1 MSEFVLSTIS
11 GIASGAVY
19 GLIGLGLVI
28 IYRATDV
35 VNFGL
40 ASMATAAML
49 VATDA
54 VGWGWGVLGALALA
68 VVVCAG
74 GGVLVREVLIRPLG
88 TGNLFTAL
96 VVTMGLALILDD
108 VALHV
113 WGGQP
118 RTFPP
123 LVDGTVHI
131 AGAAIQD
138 QQLLMIAVAAVAMI
152 AVGYL
157 FTRTPLGAAMRAVA
171 ESSETA
177 RLLGVN
183 PGRVARLAWALGMGL
198 AAIAAGLSTPITGL
212 SIQGLQG
219 ALFFAFTGIFLGGLT
234 SMQGAV
240 VGGLAIGILDNW
252 AASYVSASFR
262 DTVVFAV
269 AIAVLLVRPQ
279 GIFGTQTFQRV

>member
-1 MSEFVLSTIS
+1 MSAFTLSTIG

-35 VNFGL
+35 VNFAL
-40 ASMATAAML
+40 ASMATAAMM
-49 VATDA
+49 VGADA
-54 VGWGWGVLGALALA
+54 VGWGWGVFAALALA
-68 VVVCAG
+68 VAVSSAG
-74 GGVLVREVLIRPLG
+74 GVVAREVLIRPLG
-88 TGNLFTAL
+88 RGQVFTAL
-96 VVTMGLALILDD
+96 VITMGLALILDD

-123 LVDGTVHI
+123 LIGGHVNI
-131 AGAAIQD
+131 AGAAIQN
-138 QQLLMIAVAAVAMI
+138 QQLLAVVVAAAAML

-171 ESSETA
+171 ESPGTA
-177 RLLGVN
+177 RLLGVA
-183 PGRVARLAWALGMGL
+183 PHRIARLAWALGMGL
-198 AAIAAGLSTPITGL
+198 AAVAAGLSTPITGL
-212 SIQGLQG
+212 TIQGLQG
-219 ALFFAFTGIFLGGLT
+219 ALFLAFTGIFLGGLT
-234 SMQGAV
+234 SMRGAV
-240 VGGLAIGILDNW
+240 IGGLLIGVLDNW

-269 AIAVLLVRPQ
+269 AVTILLARPQ
-279 GIFGTQTFQRV
+279 GMFGSPTFQRV